1 MSLLWQENKG
11 GGVMKEVFENI
22 KEKIKN
28 QPIEQF
34 VDTNGNWDLVQTVL
48 DCCCEAV
55 DRVKEEYNNGW
66 IPCSERLPD
75 TEHIS
80 GVSESVLVTTNIHS
94 IFTAEYHRNGKWL
107 DDVGDWSL
115 DVIAWM
121 PLPAPYQPKGEE

>member
-1 MSLLWQENKG
+1 MPLLWKENKG

-66 IPCSERLPD
+66 IPCNEKQPEIR
-75 TEHIS
+75 
-80 GVSESVLVTTNIHS
+80 GAYLVTTKVNDFLRVQIMS
-94 IFTAEYHRNGKWL
+94 YDGKAWIGPINTV
-107 DDVGDWSL
+107 DYGDVSNR
-115 DVIAWM
+115 VFAWQ
-121 PLPAPYQPKGEE
+121 PLPETYKG

>member
-1 MSLLWQENKG
+1 ME
-11 GGVMKEVFENI
+11 EVFKNI

-34 VDTNGNWDLVQTVL
+34 VGTNGDWDLVQTVL

-75 TEHIS
+75 KS
-80 GVSESVLVTTNIHS
+80 G
-94 IFTAEYHRNGKWL
+94 EYLTYVDYEDETFIAIDEIDCDGIMKEWNCTPNYH
-107 DDVGDWSL
+107 
-115 DVIAWM
+115 VIAWQ
-121 PLPAPYQPKGEE
+121 PLPEPYQPKGE

>member
-1 MSLLWQENKG
+1 
-11 GGVMKEVFENI
+11 MKEFI
-22 KEKIKN
+22 DKLISRLGKESDEWLEIFMADSKKGHCNDYADGSNDAFNEAISIVN
-28 QPIEQF
+28 Q
-34 VDTNGNWDLVQTVL
+34 L
-48 DCCCEAV
+48 A
-55 DRVKEEYNNGW
+55 EEYKVSEMPTGW
-66 IPCSERLPD
+66 IACSERLPD

-121 PLPAPYQPKGEE
+121 PLPAPYTEGE

>member
-1 MSLLWQENKG
+1 
-11 GGVMKEVFENI
+11 MKEVFENI

-66 IPCSERLPD
+66 ISCSDKLPPQPKENPAFD
-75 TEHIS
+75 NKALELYL
-80 GVSESVLVTTNIHS
+80 VSDGYSDYP
-94 IFTAEYHRNGKWL
+94 FRAFWNGKFFV
-107 DDVGDWSL
+107 DGFSSVDA
-115 DVIAWM
+115 IAWQ
-121 PLPAPYQPKGEE
+121 PLPNPFKPIAE